1 MKVGDLVM
9 LKRLDSLIYGLNEAS
24 RGHDSI
30 MGIVTEVVLPVQ
42 RPGLQ
47 SDGVAWVMFG
57 TIYKAISLT
66 HLEVISEGG

>member
-30 MGIVTEVVLPVQ
+30 VGIVTQVIPRSRDYAV
-42 RPGLQ
+42 G
-47 SDGVAWVMFG
+47 VMFG
-57 TIYKAISLT
+57 SIHKAISST
-66 HLEVISEGG
+66 HLEVVNESR

>member
-30 MGIVTEVVLPVQ
+30 MGIVTKVIP
-42 RPGLQ
+42 PGLQ
-47 SDGVAWVMFG
+47 STGAARVLFG
-57 TIYKAISLT
+57 AIHKSISLM
-66 HLEVISEGG
+66 HLEVISESG

>member
-30 MGIVTEVVLPVQ
+30 MGIVTEVIPSG
-42 RPGLQ
+42 PT
-47 SDGVAWVMFG
+47 SDGAAWVMFG
-57 TIYKAISLT
+57 TIHKPISST
-66 HLEVISEGG
+66 HLEVISESR

>member
-9 LKRLDSLIYGLNEAS
+9 LKRLDSLIYGLNEVS

-30 MGIVTEVVLPVQ
+30 MGIVTEVIPPVQ

-47 SDGVAWVMFG
+47 SDGAAWVMFG
-57 TIYKAISLT
+57 TIHKSISLM
-66 HLEVISEGG
+66 HLEVISESR